1 MLPVGIKAPSFILL
15 NQNGE
20 EVSLEKFIGK
30 KVVLYFYSKDMTGG
44 CSKQAAGFK
53 ELYSQFIDKNTVII
67 GISGD
72 SVASHKRFEEKLE
85 LPFIL
90 LSDPSK
96 EIIEKYE
103 VLGEK
108 KLYGKTHIG
117 VIRST
122 YLIDEKGIIIQSLRG
137 VKAAD
142 NPKQMLDLV

>member
-122 YLIDEKGIIIQSLRG
+122 YLIDENGIIIQSLRG